1 MTVVINMK
9 EVARRKILQLPP
21 GWVGKAEGGR
31 LNQGW
36 VELLQNSF
44 QNKQTNKT
52 KKNMLEFK
60 KTPAIQY
67 TRISLFCWKS
77 F

>member
-1 MTVVINMK
+1 MSVVINMR
-9 EVARRKILQLPP
+9 EVARRKILQLPAE
-21 GWVGKAEGGR
+21 WVGKVQGR

-44 QNKQTNKT
+44 QNKER
-52 KKNMLEFK
+52 KKK
-60 KTPAIQY
+60 V
-67 TRISLFCWKS
+67 KS